1 MEAHHSYDNEL
12 ISRKLQMSI
21 KLMTASEAIKL
32 ITSSLPEDRYHH
44 PDKKDVINIYA
55 KPLTTNPPIKV
66 ITLSFTTVYL
76 TSGGC
81 IGRDLKACIEGKQEK
96 VRERDKT
103 MLRCE
108 ASIFDN
114 GTPVRNGVFRLRGV
128 DVDVFDE
135 LFWSDK
141 EMNLKA
147 VIDMVSEAAAKHG
160 CLLPEF

>member
-1 MEAHHSYDNEL
+1 
-12 ISRKLQMSI
+12 
-21 KLMTASEAIKL
+21 MTASEAIEH
-32 ITSSLPEDRYHH
+32 ITSAIPEDRYHH

-55 KPLTTNPPIKV
+55 KSLIDNPPIKV
-66 ITLSFTTVYL
+66 IELSFTTVYL

-81 IGRDLKACIEGKQEK
+81 IGSDIKTCSKGKQEK

-114 GTPVRNGVFRLRGV
+114 GILVYDGKFRLRGI
-128 DVDVFDE
+128 DVNVFDE

-141 EMNLKA
+141 EMNLK
-147 VIDMVSEAAAKHG
+147 VIIDMVRNAAVKHG